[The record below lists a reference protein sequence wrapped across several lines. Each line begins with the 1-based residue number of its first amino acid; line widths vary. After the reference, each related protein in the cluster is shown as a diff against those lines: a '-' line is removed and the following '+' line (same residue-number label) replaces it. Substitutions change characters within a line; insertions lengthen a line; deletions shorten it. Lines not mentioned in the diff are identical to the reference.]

1 MSDKVDKFQIPDR
14 FLGVN
19 TIVVKPATIEA
30 LVQKPLNYVNVTS
43 KRFRAL
49 DLPRNRWQPYHVRI
63 NGVDNVM
70 LLSEKMANNIEAID
84 YLVTM
89 FQRYVCLTTISD
101 KENGKN
107 YHIEIDDSIKLN
119 RCNGRPT
126 LVEESTFCDILDSV
140 LNYDK
145 TKVRSIRALVMS
157 FNRRFHLSVEDL
169 LIARFPE
176 LWPVVS
182 MQKLPAIAEIEPPK
196 DKKKRRHSRKKPAT
210 APVQE
215 TALSLAFA
223 DAREKAEA

>member
-1 MSDKVDKFQIPDR
+1 MSDKVEKFQIPDR

-19 TIVVKPATIEA
+19 TIVVKPATIEV

-70 LLSEKMANNIEAID
+70 LLSEQMANNIEAID

-119 RCNGRPT
+119 RCNGRPN

-176 LWPVVS
+176 LWPTVS
-182 MQKLPAIAEIEPPK
+182 QQLKVPEKEAAK
-196 DKKKRRHSRKKPAT
+196 DKPKRRHGRKKPAQ